1 MPRKSTVKRLPP
13 DIRDAVHR
21 LLDSGRTLDEIRAH
35 LEGLGAD
42 VSRSALGRY
51 AQKYEEV
58 AAKLRES
65 REVSAAFARELGD
78 IPDGDMG
85 RTLVE
90 LLHGL
95 VFRVLMQRTEEKD
108 EKPLKPMDLMLLA
121 KAIKESVGS
130 TKISAEL
137 EIKIR
142 DRAAAEAKQAA
153 ARAVDHVARERGLT
167 RDTVEAIKSQILGIR
182 PASTPE
188 TP

>member
-58 AAKLRES
+58 AAKLREA
-65 REVSAAFARELGD
+65 REITTAFAKQLEDIPSDMGRVLTEMLQNITFKLLLKQHEGEDPTISPGEIMAFARSLKDVGVAMKTSA
-78 IPDGDMG
+78 DM
-85 RTLVE
+85 
-90 LLHGL
+90 
-95 VFRVLMQRTEEKD
+95 
-108 EKPLKPMDLMLLA
+108 
-121 KAIKESVGS
+121 
-130 TKISAEL
+130 

-142 DRAAAEAKQAA
+142 DRAKREAEEEVRRKLGD
-153 ARAVDHVARERGLT
+153 AVGEHRLDPAVAE
-167 RDTVEAIKSQILGIR
+167 EALRVLGF
-182 PASTPE
+182 A
-188 TP
+188 

>member
-58 AAKLRES
+58 AARLREA
-65 REVSAAFARELGD
+65 REVTTAFAKQLEDL
-78 IPDGDMG
+78 PSDMG
-85 RTLVE
+85 RVLTE
-90 LLHGL
+90 LLQSIIFKL
-95 VFRVLMQRTEEKD
+95 L
-108 EKPLKPMDLMLLA
+108 LKQHEGEDPT
-121 KAIKESVGS
+121 V
-130 TKISAEL
+130 SAE
-137 EIKIR
+137 EVMFFARSFKDVSSAMKSSADMEMKIR
-142 DRAAAEAKQAA
+142 DRVAAEAKQAA
-153 ARAVDHVARERGLT
+153 VRAVDHVARERGLT

-182 PASTPE
+182 PAPPPE